1 MGLLRVVILLCP
13 VAKGK
18 LEVLSEQRC
27 TLERQGSLT
36 NKKQRKIEVQ
46 SRAQVLGRF
55 QRATTRLEAKGFQ
68 RRMDSRHRQLLPLK
82 GKKDSLK
89 QQWTEQRRSFYGY
102 CSSKLHRSQ
111 DRHGLETKKR
121 FSH

>member
-1 MGLLRVVILLCP
+1 M
-13 VAKGK
+13 
-18 LEVLSEQRC
+18 
-27 TLERQGSLT
+27 
-36 NKKQRKIEVQ
+36 
-46 SRAQVLGRF
+46 GRF

-89 QQWTEQRRSFYGY
+89 QQWTEQRRFFYGY

-111 DRHGLETKKR
+111 DRHGLETKKKVFPLIR
-121 FSH
+121 IWERRELCHVEEGSKSD